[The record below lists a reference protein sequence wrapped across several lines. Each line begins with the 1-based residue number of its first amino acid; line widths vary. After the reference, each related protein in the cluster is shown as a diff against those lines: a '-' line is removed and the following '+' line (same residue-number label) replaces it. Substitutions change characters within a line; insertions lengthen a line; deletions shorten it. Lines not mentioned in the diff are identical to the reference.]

1 MLEDLLNAYLI
12 KLLFQC
18 SPSKFSDVLFY
29 SFTTIY
35 GSDWLIK
42 FLNKSHICIIN
53 FHFAIPEYI

>member
-1 MLEDLLNAYLI
+1 MKAMIFIRFNAEDLLNAYLI

-29 SFTTIY
+29 SFTAIY

-42 FLNKSHICIIN
+42 FL
-53 FHFAIPEYI
+53 FAE

>member
-29 SFTTIY
+29 SFTAIY

-42 FLNKSHICIIN
+42 FL
-53 FHFAIPEYI
+53 FAE